1 MTRTYEIDG
10 KNFDSLDG
18 FYDEFSRK
26 VIPGA
31 EWGRNLDAFNNVLFG
46 GFGTPVG
53 GFTLVWRNSEISRQR
68 LSHPET
74 VNYLR
79 EKLASCHS
87 TLKETVRRELEAA
100 EQGRGQTIFEKLVE
114 IIESHGPGTTLGD
127 EPAEV
132 TLVLA

>member
-1 MTRTYEIDG
+1 LTTYEIDG
-10 KNFDSLDG
+10 QNFDSLEG

-31 EWGRNLDAFNNVLFG
+31 KWGRNLDAFNDVLFG

-53 GFTLVWRNSEISRQR
+53 GFTLVWRNSELSRQR
-68 LSHPET
+68 LSHSET

-79 EKLASCHS
+79 EKLATCHS
-87 TLKETVRRELEAA
+87 TAKETVRRELEAA
-100 EQGRGQTIFEKLVE
+100 EQGRGQTIFERLIE

-127 EPAEV
+127 EPAEIRF
-132 TLVLA
+132 VLA